1 MRTVWQAAAMAA
13 LLGAAG
19 CMTRHPLAEGE
30 LDQYWTLHPVR
41 WQEASPVSLQ
51 VEGRPI
57 PTHWLIRQDP
67 SFLRS
72 TISLVR
78 ATDRLREGATAV
90 AFSLSPEH
98 AAMAAKMLADAR
110 RTIVDFREAMES
122 DSHPSMEQW
131 ASATAGAIADAERIV
146 RLSTTGD
153 PDRPA
158 EEGEEP
164 AGLSAEPLL
173 NLAMAYLNER
183 AGGLLLAGMNP
194 QDVGRLREALAQMVL
209 RLAFAAAGKQDPPDL
224 HDAVAS
230 AMREADDPD
239 SLRKAIPETLL
250 ARLREAPPAPP
261 GAGLPIL
268 AHRVFAWAPRL
279 LRVLEMVVLQWDRM
293 ESLAVEFR
301 RVGGEPLIQ
310 LTLNVAPGREVRIA
324 DQFLMQPALVFR
336 GSSRI
341 LLAPEPGGGD
351 EVAILFEPGKDAA
364 GEAIAGATEVRF
376 EGLGWAMVR
385 ALALPL
391 ASAALREIRVS
402 AGTQEDQSLLS
413 VLLLM
418 EATGDKNDPR
428 RLIAFQDVR
437 EKRLV
442 REPFEVRSET
452 ERLRQVFNYVTPRG
466 RYTYRRV
473 KTPSEP

>member
-1 MRTVWQAAAMAA
+1 
-13 LLGAAG
+13 
-19 CMTRHPLAEGE
+19 MTRHPLAEGE
-30 LDQYWTLHPVR
+30 LDQYWSLHPVR
-41 WQEASPVSLQ
+41 WHEAEPATLE

-72 TISLVR
+72 TISLGR
-78 ATDRLREGATAV
+78 AADRLKTGTTEV

-122 DSHPSMEQW
+122 ESHPSMERW

-146 RLSTTGD
+146 RLSTAED

-158 EEGEEP
+158 KEGEEP

-183 AGGLLLAGMNP
+183 AGGLLFAGMNP

-209 RLAFAAAGKQDPPDL
+209 RLAFAAAGKENPPEL
-224 HDAVAS
+224 LATVAS

-239 SLRKAIPETLL
+239 GLRKALPDTLL
-250 ARLREAPPAPP
+250 ARLREAPPATPSQ
-261 GAGLPIL
+261 GLASV
-268 AHRVFAWAPRL
+268 AHKVFAWAPRM
-279 LRVLEMVVLQWDRM
+279 LRIMEIVVLQWDRM
-293 ESLAVEFR
+293 ESLAFEFR
-301 RVGGEPLIQ
+301 RAGDEPLLQ

-324 DQFLMQPALVFR
+324 DQFIMQPALVFH

-341 LLAPEPGGGD
+341 LIVPEPSGGD
-351 EVAILFEPGKDAA
+351 ELAILFEPDEGAA
-364 GEAIAGATEVRF
+364 GQAAEGATEVRF

-402 AGTQEDQSLLS
+402 AGNQEDQSLLS

-418 EATGDKNDPR
+418 EATGDKKDPR
-428 RLIAFQDVR
+428 RLLAFQDVR

-442 REPFEVRSET
+442 REPFEVHSKT
-452 ERLRQVFNYVTPRG
+452 QRLEQVFNYVTPQG
-466 RYTYRRV
+466 RYTYRRL
-473 KTPSEP
+473 KTPDAP

>member
-1 MRTVWQAAAMAA
+1 VRTVWQAAALMM

-30 LDQYWTLHPVR
+30 LDRYWSLHPVR
-41 WQEASPVSLQ
+41 WQEASPVSFQ
-51 VEGRPI
+51 IEGRAI

-78 ATDRLREGATAV
+78 AADRLKAGTTEV

-98 AAMAAKMLADAR
+98 AAMAAKRLADAR

-131 ASATAGAIADAERIV
+131 ASATASTIADAERIV
-146 RLSTTGD
+146 RLSTAED

-158 EEGEEP
+158 KEGEEP

-173 NLAMAYLNER
+173 NLTMAYLNER

-209 RLAFAAAGKQDPPDL
+209 RLAFAAAGKLDPPDL
-224 HDAVAS
+224 RDAVAS

-239 SLRKAIPETLL
+239 SLRKALPETLL
-250 ARLREAPPAPP
+250 AHLREAPPAPP
-261 GAGLPIL
+261 SQDLASV
-268 AHRVFAWAPRL
+268 AHRVFAWAPRM

-293 ESLAVEFR
+293 ESLVVEFR
-301 RVGGEPLIQ
+301 RAGEEPLVQ

-324 DQFLMQPALVFR
+324 DQFIMQPALVFR

-341 LLAPEPGGGD
+341 LIAPKPGGGD
-351 EVAILFEPGKDAA
+351 ELAVLFEPGKDPAGQAA
-364 GEAIAGATEVRF
+364 AGATEVRF
-376 EGLGWAMVR
+376 EGLGWGLVR

-402 AGTQEDQSLLS
+402 AARQEEGGLVS
-413 VLLLM
+413 VVLLM
-418 EATGDKNDPR
+418 EATGDRKDPR
-428 RLIAFQDVR
+428 RLLAFQDVR
-437 EKRLV
+437 ETRLV

-452 ERLRQVFNYVTPRG
+452 GRLRQVFNYVTPDG

-473 KTPSEP
+473 KTPAEP

>member
-1 MRTVWQAAAMAA
+1 VRTAWPVAAIVM

-30 LDQYWTLHPVR
+30 LDQYWSLHPVR
-41 WQEASPVSLQ
+41 WQESSPVAFQ
-51 VEGRPI
+51 IEGRAI

-78 ATDRLREGATAV
+78 AADRLKAGTNEV
-90 AFSLSPEH
+90 ALALSPEH

-122 DSHPSMEQW
+122 DSHPSMERW

-146 RLSTTGD
+146 RLSTAED

-158 EEGEEP
+158 KEGEEP

-209 RLAFAAAGKQDPPDL
+209 RLAFAAAGKENPPDL
-224 HDAVAS
+224 LATVAL

-239 SLRKAIPETLL
+239 GLRKALPETLL

-261 GAGLPIL
+261 SLGL
-268 AHRVFAWAPRL
+268 ASVSHRVFAWAPRM

-293 ESLAVEFR
+293 ESLDVQFR
-301 RVGGEPLIQ
+301 RAGDKPFVQ
-310 LTLNVAPGREVRIA
+310 LSLNVSPGREVRIA
-324 DQFLMQPALVFR
+324 DQFIMQPALVFR

-341 LLAPEPGGGD
+341 LIAPKPGGGD
-351 EVAILFEPGKDAA
+351 ELAVLFEPGKDPAGQAA
-364 GEAIAGATEVRF
+364 DGATEVRF
-376 EGLGWAMVR
+376 EGFGWAMVR

-402 AGTQEDQSLLS
+402 AGTQEDQGLLS

-418 EATGDKNDPR
+418 EATGDKTDPR

-452 ERLRQVFNYVTPRG
+452 GRLRQVFNYVTPQG
-466 RYTYRRV
+466 RYTYCRV
-473 KTPSEP
+473 KTPDAP

>member
-1 MRTVWQAAAMAA
+1 VRTVWPTAAIVM

-30 LDQYWTLHPVR
+30 LDQYWILHPIR

-51 VEGRPI
+51 IEGRAI
-57 PTHWLIRQDP
+57 PTHWLIRQNP

-78 ATDRLREGATAV
+78 AADRLKAGTTEV

-98 AAMAAKMLADAR
+98 AAMAAQMLADAR
-110 RTIVDFREAMES
+110 HTIVDFREAMDP

-131 ASATAGAIADAERIV
+131 ASATASAIADAERIV
-146 RLSTTGD
+146 RLSTAED

-158 EEGEEP
+158 KEGEEP

-183 AGGLLLAGMNP
+183 AGGLLFAGMNP
-194 QDVGRLREALAQMVL
+194 QDVGRLREAFAQMVL
-209 RLAFAAAGKQDPPDL
+209 RLAFAAAGKQDPPEL
-224 HDAVAS
+224 RDAVAS
-230 AMREADDPD
+230 AMRKADDPD
-239 SLRKAIPETLL
+239 SLRKALPETLL
-250 ARLREAPPAPP
+250 AHLREAPPAPP
-261 GAGLPIL
+261 SQGLASV
-268 AHRVFAWAPRL
+268 AHAVFAWAPRM

-301 RVGGEPLIQ
+301 RVGEEPLIQ

-324 DQFLMQPALVFR
+324 DQFIMQPALVFH

-341 LLAPEPGGGD
+341 LIVPKPGGGD
-351 EVAILFEPGKDAA
+351 EVAVLFEPGKDAA
-364 GEAIAGATEVRF
+364 GQADDGATEVRF

-385 ALALPL
+385 VLALPL
-391 ASAALREIRVS
+391 ASAALHEIRVS

-418 EATGDKNDPR
+418 EATGDRKDPR

-452 ERLRQVFNYVTPRG
+452 ERLRQVFNYVTPDG

-473 KTPSEP
+473 KTPDAP

>member
-1 MRTVWQAAAMAA
+1 
-13 LLGAAG
+13 
-19 CMTRHPLAEGE
+19 MTRHPLAEGE
-30 LDQYWTLHPVR
+30 LDQYWSLHPVR

-51 VEGRPI
+51 VEGRAI
-57 PTHWLIRQDP
+57 PTHWLIRQNP

-72 TISLVR
+72 TISLVC
-78 ATDRLREGATAV
+78 AADRLKTGTNEV

-110 RTIVDFREAMES
+110 KAIVNFREAMDP

-131 ASATAGAIADAERIV
+131 ASATASTLADAERIV
-146 RLSTTGD
+146 RLSTAED

-158 EEGEEP
+158 KEGEEP

-183 AGGLLLAGMNP
+183 AGGLLFAGMNP
-194 QDVGRLREALAQMVL
+194 RDMGRLRESLAQMVL

-224 HDAVAS
+224 RETVAR
-230 AMREADDPD
+230 AMREADDPG
-239 SLRKAIPETLL
+239 SLRKALPETLL

-261 GAGLPIL
+261 GAGLPVL
-268 AHRVFAWAPRL
+268 AHRVFAWAPRM

-301 RVGGEPLIQ
+301 RAGEEPLVQ

-324 DQFLMQPALVFR
+324 DQFIMQPALVFR

-341 LLAPEPGGGD
+341 LIAPKPGGGD
-351 EVAILFEPGKDAA
+351 EVAVLFEPGKDAA
-364 GEAIAGATEVRF
+364 GQADDGATEVRF
-376 EGLGWAMVR
+376 EGLGWGLVR

-418 EATGDKNDPR
+418 EATGNKTDPR
-428 RLIAFQDVR
+428 RLLAFQDVR

-442 REPFEVRSET
+442 REPFEIHSET
-452 ERLRQVFNYVTPRG
+452 LRLEQIFNYVTPQG

-473 KTPSEP
+473 KTPDAP

>member
-1 MRTVWQAAAMAA
+1 VRTVWQAAAILALAA
-13 LLGAAG
+13 SAG
-19 CMTRHPLAEGE
+19 CIARRPLAEGE

-41 WQEASPVSLQ
+41 WHEAEPATIEVG
-51 VEGRPI
+51 GRTI

-78 ATDRLREGATAV
+78 AADRLKAGTTEV
-90 AFSLSPEH
+90 AFNLSPEH
-98 AAMAAKMLADAR
+98 AVMAAKMLADAR

-131 ASATAGAIADAERIV
+131 ASATASTIADAERIV
-146 RLSTTGD
+146 RLSTAED

-158 EEGEEP
+158 KEGEEP

-194 QDVGRLREALAQMVL
+194 QDVGRLREVLAQMVL
-209 RLAFAAAGKQDPPDL
+209 RLAFAAAGKLDPPDL
-224 HDAVAS
+224 RDAVAR
-230 AMREADDPD
+230 AMREADDPA
-239 SLRKAIPETLL
+239 SLRDRLPETLV

-261 GAGLPIL
+261 GARLPAL
-268 AHRVFAWAPRL
+268 AHTVFAWAPRM
-279 LRVLEMVVLQWDRM
+279 LRVLERVVRQWDRM

-301 RVGGEPLIQ
+301 RLGGKPLIQ

-324 DQFLMQPALVFR
+324 DAFFMQPALMFR

-341 LLAPEPGGGD
+341 LITPEPGGGD
-351 EVAILFEPGKDAA
+351 EVALLFEPGKDASA
-364 GEAIAGATEVRF
+364 GADDGATEVRF
-376 EGLGWAMVR
+376 EGLGWATVQ

-437 EKRLV
+437 ENRLV
-442 REPFEVRSET
+442 REPFDVRSKT
-452 ERLRQVFNYVTPRG
+452 QRLEQIFNYVTPEG

-473 KTPSEP
+473 KTPAEP

>member
-1 MRTVWQAAAMAA
+1 MRTAWPTAAIVM

-19 CMTRHPLAEGE
+19 CMTRHPLAESE
-30 LDQYWTLHPVR
+30 LDQYWSLHPVR
-41 WQEASPVSLQ
+41 WQEAEPATIEVG
-51 VEGRPI
+51 GRTI

-78 ATDRLREGATAV
+78 AADRLKAGTTEV

-131 ASATAGAIADAERIV
+131 ASATASTIADAERIV
-146 RLSTTGD
+146 RLSTAED

-158 EEGEEP
+158 KEGEEP

-183 AGGLLLAGMNP
+183 AGGLLLAGMDP

-230 AMREADDPD
+230 AMREAPDPD
-239 SLRKAIPETLL
+239 SLRKALPETLL

-261 GAGLPIL
+261 GAGLPVL
-268 AHRVFAWAPRL
+268 AHRVFAWAPRM

-301 RVGGEPLIQ
+301 RAGEEPLIQ

-324 DQFLMQPALVFR
+324 GQFIMQPALVFR

-341 LLAPEPGGGD
+341 LIVPEPGGGD
-351 EVAILFEPGKDAA
+351 EVAVLFEPGKDAA
-364 GEAIAGATEVRF
+364 GQAADGATEVRF

-391 ASAALREIRVS
+391 ASATLREIRVS

-428 RLIAFQDVR
+428 RLIAFQDVC

-442 REPFEVRSET
+442 REPFDVRSET
-452 ERLRQVFNYVTPRG
+452 ERLRQVFNYVTPDG
-466 RYTYRRV
+466 RYTYRRI
-473 KTPSEP
+473 KTPAAP

>member
-1 MRTVWQAAAMAA
+1 MRTVWQAAALMM

-30 LDQYWTLHPVR
+30 LDRYWSLHPVR
-41 WQEASPVSLQ
+41 WHEAEPATLKVG
-51 VEGRPI
+51 GRPI

-78 ATDRLREGATAV
+78 AADRLKTGTDEV

-110 RTIVDFREAMES
+110 KAIVNFRKAMDP

-131 ASATAGAIADAERIV
+131 ASATASTIADAERIV
-146 RLSTTGD
+146 RLSTAED

-158 EEGEEP
+158 KEGEEP

-183 AGGLLLAGMNP
+183 AGGLLLADMNP

-224 HDAVAS
+224 RETVAS

-239 SLRKAIPETLL
+239 SLRKALPETLL
-250 ARLREAPPAPP
+250 AHLREAPPAPP
-261 GAGLPIL
+261 SQGLASVSHKVL
-268 AHRVFAWAPRL
+268 AWAPRM

-301 RVGGEPLIQ
+301 RAGDEPLVQ
-310 LTLNVAPGREVRIA
+310 LTLNVSPGREVRIA
-324 DQFLMQPALVFR
+324 DQFIMQPALVFR

-341 LLAPEPGGGD
+341 LIVPKPGGGD
-351 EVAILFEPGKDAA
+351 ELAVLFEPGKDAA
-364 GEAIAGATEVRF
+364 GQADDGATEVRF
-376 EGLGWAMVR
+376 EGLGWGLVR
-385 ALALPL
+385 VLALPL

-418 EATGDKNDPR
+418 EATGDRNDPR

-452 ERLRQVFNYVTPRG
+452 ERLRQVFNYVTPQG

-473 KTPSEP
+473 KTPDAP

>member
-1 MRTVWQAAAMAA
+1 
-13 LLGAAG
+13 
-19 CMTRHPLAEGE
+19 MTRHPLAEGE

-41 WQEASPVSLQ
+41 WHEAEPATLEVG
-51 VEGRPI
+51 GRTI

-78 ATDRLREGATAV
+78 AADRLKAGTTEV
-90 AFSLSPEH
+90 AFSLSPQH
-98 AAMAAKMLADAR
+98 AAMAAKMLADSR

-146 RLSTTGD
+146 RLSTAED

-158 EEGEEP
+158 KEGEEP
-164 AGLSAEPLL
+164 MGLSAEPLL

-183 AGGLLLAGMNP
+183 AGGLLLADMNP
-194 QDVGRLREALAQMVL
+194 QDMGRLREALAQMVL

-239 SLRKAIPETLL
+239 SLRKALPETLL
-250 ARLREAPPAPP
+250 AHLREAPPAPP
-261 GAGLPIL
+261 GARLPAL
-268 AHRVFAWAPRL
+268 AHTVFAWAPRM
-279 LRVLEMVVLQWDRM
+279 LRVLERVVRQWDRM
-293 ESLAVEFR
+293 DSLAVEFR
-301 RVGGEPLIQ
+301 RAGEEPLIQ

-324 DQFLMQPALVFR
+324 DQFIMQPALVFH

-341 LLAPEPGGGD
+341 LIVPEPGGGD
-351 EVAILFEPGKDAA
+351 EVAVLFEPGKDAA
-364 GEAIAGATEVRF
+364 GQAADGATEVRF

-418 EATGDKNDPR
+418 EATGDKTDPR
-428 RLIAFQDVR
+428 RLMAFQDVR

-442 REPFEVRSET
+442 REPFKVRSET
-452 ERLRQVFNYVTPRG
+452 ERLRQVFNYVTPQG

-473 KTPSEP
+473 KTPAEP

>member
-1 MRTVWQAAAMAA
+1 
-13 LLGAAG
+13 
-19 CMTRHPLAEGE
+19 MTRHPLAEGE
-30 LDQYWTLHPVR
+30 LDRYWTLHPVR
-41 WQEASPVSLQ
+41 WHEASPASLEI
-51 VEGRPI
+51 EGRAI

-78 ATDRLREGATAV
+78 AADRLKAGTTEV
-90 AFSLSPEH
+90 AFSLSPQH

-146 RLSTTGD
+146 RLSTAED

-158 EEGEEP
+158 KEGEEP

-209 RLAFAAAGKQDPPDL
+209 RLAFAAAGKENPPDL
-224 HDAVAS
+224 LATVAL

-239 SLRKAIPETLL
+239 SLRKALPETLL
-250 ARLREAPPAPP
+250 AHLREAPPAPP
-261 GAGLPIL
+261 GAGLPAL

-301 RVGGEPLIQ
+301 RAGEEPLIQ
-310 LTLNVAPGREVRIA
+310 LTLNVAPDREVRIA
-324 DQFLMQPALVFR
+324 DQFIMQPALVFH
-336 GSSRI
+336 GSIRI
-341 LLAPEPGGGD
+341 LIAPKPGGGD
-351 EVAILFEPGKDAA
+351 EVAVLFEPGKDAA
-364 GEAIAGATEVRF
+364 GQADDGATEVRF
-376 EGLGWAMVR
+376 EGLGWGLVR

-418 EATGDKNDPR
+418 EATGDKTDPR

-452 ERLRQVFNYVTPRG
+452 ERLRQVFNYVTPDG

-473 KTPSEP
+473 QTPDAP